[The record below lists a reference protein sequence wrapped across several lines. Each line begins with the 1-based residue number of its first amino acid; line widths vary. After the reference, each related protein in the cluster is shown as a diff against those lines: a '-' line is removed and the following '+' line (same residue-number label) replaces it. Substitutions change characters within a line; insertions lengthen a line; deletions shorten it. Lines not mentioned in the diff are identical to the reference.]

1 MTCRLHPEIRL
12 VENSQGSF
20 LVRETPLAILRV
32 NGALAAIV
40 KRLLAD
46 PDGQRTA
53 GEEQTLEL
61 LAARGFAERLTDPAM
76 GDVDLPLVSIV
87 IPVKDRAEE
96 LVRCLTSLEQLDY
109 PRERREII
117 VVDDGSSDGS
127 PSVAVRFGCKLV
139 ATDEP
144 GSGPGAARNL
154 GVSVAKGE
162 ILAFIDS
169 DCTASTGWLRELAGG
184 FTDPSLAAVGGLVDG
199 MRDAGALDRYE
210 AVMSSLTLGTRAMT
224 GSTGDDTFYLPSCN
238 LLVRAEAFRSVEGFS
253 PEMHVGE
260 DVDLSWRLRDAGWRI
275 SYLPS
280 GRIWHEHRSRF
291 IAFLKRRFDYGT
303 SEGTLNLLHPE
314 RRKRMIIPPA
324 PALSLLLVIAAL
336 FGGGPWCLAGAL
348 VLTVGDTLFQYR
360 RLSRQ
365 GLRIGGIAL
374 LRARI
379 RGTGSLAYY
388 LSYHLLRYYAWL
400 FICLS
405 VILPEAGLLLILLA
419 FLSGSVDYWVKR
431 PGMNICAFLAFYL
444 PEQLAYG
451 AGVFAGCLNRKHF
464 GSYRFVVRRNLMPG

>member
-1 MTCRLHPEIRL
+1 
-12 VENSQGSF
+12 
-20 LVRETPLAILRV
+20 
-32 NGALAAIV
+32 
-40 KRLLAD
+40 
-46 PDGQRTA
+46 
-53 GEEQTLEL
+53 
-61 LAARGFAERLTDPAM
+61 
-76 GDVDLPLVSIV
+76 
-87 IPVKDRAEE
+87 
-96 LVRCLTSLEQLDY
+96 
-109 PRERREII
+109 

-127 PSVAVRFGCKLV
+127 PAVAIRFGCKLV

-144 GSGPGAARNL
+144 GSGPAAARNL
-154 GVSVAKGE
+154 GVSVARGE